1 MRTLIANSSLVTE
14 LVVGCCPH
22 QRDGQQDGGAA
33 WATDFLFP
41 LQSLVPMCLGSITST
56 GRSRKG
62 GVGPPDPCPGAVTH
76 SCNLFP
82 AGKPFSLCN
91 TWQGRL
97 SQLVASEL
105 NLH

>member
-22 QRDGQQDGGAA
+22 QCDGQQDGGAA

-62 GVGPPDPCPGAVTH
+62 GVGPPDPCQVLSPTSAICFLQG
-76 SCNLFP
+76 S
-82 AGKPFSLCN
+82 PFSFA
-91 TWQGRL
+91 TRGRAD
-97 SQLVASEL
+97 QASF
-105 NLH
+105 